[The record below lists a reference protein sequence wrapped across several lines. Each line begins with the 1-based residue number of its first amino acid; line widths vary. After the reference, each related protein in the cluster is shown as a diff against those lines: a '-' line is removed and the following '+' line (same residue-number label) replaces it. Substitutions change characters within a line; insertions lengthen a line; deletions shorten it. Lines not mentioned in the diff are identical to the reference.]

1 MMAPRTQSHDAGEE
15 QDYPVRIS
23 EVGGLH
29 LTSVG
34 GASVVQIGDRAEVNA
49 SLRALAVQRGAS
61 HAESGNVYFES
72 YSIFD
77 RETPTWDPLGTA
89 SDEVPAFIRTTN
101 RQPAIT
107 VGCIEVIAVS
117 SAALVLIGNGLK
129 TKAESRV
136 KHIRQYAR
144 TFPSSRS

>member
-1 MMAPRTQSHDAGEE
+1 MASQSYMQGAEEE

-23 EVGGLH
+23 EVGGIN

-34 GASVVQIGDRAEVNA
+34 GASVVQIGDRAEVNT

-61 HAESGNVYFES
+61 HHESGNVYFES

-89 SDEVPAFIRTTN
+89 SDEVPTFIRTTN
-101 RQPAIT
+101 RKPAIT

-117 SAALVLIGNGLK
+117 SAALVLVGNGLK
-129 TKAESRV
+129 SRCESRV

-144 TFPSSRS
+144 GYPSRRP